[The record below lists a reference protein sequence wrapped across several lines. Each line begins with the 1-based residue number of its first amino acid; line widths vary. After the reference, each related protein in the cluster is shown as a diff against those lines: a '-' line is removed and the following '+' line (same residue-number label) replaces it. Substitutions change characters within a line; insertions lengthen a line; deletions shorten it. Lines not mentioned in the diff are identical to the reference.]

1 MLRLSDSR
9 LKNIGILTLVTV
21 LTLQQFLLIMSFSK
35 KDVQIIDATAEAAD
49 ERGNDALG
57 QCLDFKQDLDS
68 LVANARQ
75 IFVTMPAKAGG
86 TSIKEFTARC
96 SKKWVSDNLLASGAL
111 GMRNYLVDS
120 LHVQPIISSH
130 LYNAANLIDL
140 TKYPTR
146 GTLMIHMHREET
158 SRVVS
163 GVKQI
168 SHHICNFMGAF
179 ANQTRTRRQFQV
191 RKNST
196 HCILNE
202 GAVVN
207 DIAARRS
214 EVGVATHDMLT
225 CQSYKAIQEN
235 APQLVF
241 LHYKQ
246 VDKLQTLLAK
256 HHCPVLLDEL
266 PVEENLARDKPLK
279 VLLHKRTD
287 NITNAVDLEEWLNA
301 KVPALEWTLSLR
313 RSASC
318 QAKTIHMEDELFN
331 CPEEALRVTPESIDR
346 W

>member
-1 MLRLSDSR
+1 MLVPLA
-9 LKNIGILTLVTV
+9 LVSV
-21 LTLQQFLLIMSFSK
+21 LTLQRFPLLTSFST
-35 KDVQIIDATAEAAD
+35 KDVQIIDAAAEDAAIEGSD
-49 ERGNDALG
+49 TKGSDALG

-68 LVANARQ
+68 LVANAHQ

-86 TSIKEFTARC
+86 SSMKEFTVRC
-96 SKKWVSDNLLASGAL
+96 SKNRVSDNLLASGAL

-146 GTLMIHMHREET
+146 GTRMIHMHREET

-163 GVKQI
+163 GVKQV
-168 SHHICNFMGAF
+168 SQNICNFLYRH
-179 ANQTRTRRQFQV
+179 ANQTRTRQV
-191 RKNST
+191 FKMQKNKT
-196 HCILNE
+196 HCILDE

-207 DIAARRS
+207 EIAARRA
-214 EVGVATHDMLT
+214 EVGFATHDILT

-301 KVPALEWTLSLR
+301 KAPALEWTLRLR

-318 QAKTIHMEDELFN
+318 QAKTIHMEEELFN